1 VYIFK
6 MTTLIKSIQLPNNV
20 RLPYVE
26 RANPSTIPVVFLHDF
41 TGSWREFE
49 PILTHLPKSV
59 HAIALTQRGHG
70 DASHPQ
76 IGYRLHDFSEDLA
89 EFLKAKDILSAVIV
103 GHSKGDSWRT

>member
-1 VYIFK
+1 MK
-6 MTTLIKSIQLPNNV
+6 
-20 RLPYVE
+20 RG
-26 RANPSTIPVVFLHDF
+26 NPSTIRAVFLHGF
-41 TGSWREFE
+41 TGSRREFE
-49 PILTHLPKSV
+49 PILTHLPGSV

-76 IGYRLHDFSEDLA
+76 SGYRLHDFSEDLA

>member
-1 VYIFK
+1 

-26 RANPSTIPVVFLHDF
+26 RANLSTIPVIFLHDF

-49 PILTHLPKSV
+49 PILTQLPKSV

-70 DASHPQ
+70 DASHPWS
-76 IGYRLHDFSEDLA
+76 GYRLHDFSEDLA
-89 EFLKAKDILSAVIV
+89 EFLKTKDILSAVIV